1 MYTRQPGGVPLDVG
15 VKELRDHLRQWL
27 DAVQHGEEITVTERG
42 KPVAR
47 LVRASGPS
55 AYQRLVAQGVITPAK
70 RPKRPAGSYPHV
82 RVDGSLSDIVL
93 EQRT

>member
-1 MYTRQPGGVPLDVG
+1 MDVG

-27 DAVQHGEEITVTERG
+27 EAVQRGEEITVTERG

-55 AYQRLVAQGVITPAK
+55 AYERLVAQGVITPAK
-70 RPKRPAGSYPHV
+70 RPKRPSSSYPQV
-82 RVDGSLSDIVL
+82 MVKGSLSDIVL
-93 EQRT
+93 EQRG